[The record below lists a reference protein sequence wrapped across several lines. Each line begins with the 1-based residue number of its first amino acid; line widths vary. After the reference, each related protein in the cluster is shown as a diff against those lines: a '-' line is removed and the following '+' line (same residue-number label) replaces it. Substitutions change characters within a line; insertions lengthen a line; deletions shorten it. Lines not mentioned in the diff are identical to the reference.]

1 MSLGELACIAKRP
14 LVEARYAIC
23 IISNRSDPINR
34 SLRPVPRDLTGCPP
48 PPRGLRLPF
57 HNSSLQLARHQSSSH
72 RARDGEFPL
81 DRVKCRVMITTT
93 STERELTA
101 LAEMRL
107 RWRGRPEVVEL
118 IDAAM
123 TTLTDLANVYGSD
136 PIEGI
141 DADALRLASL
151 VHKALATVS

>member
-1 MSLGELACIAKRP
+1 MSTTTHTE
-14 LVEARYAIC
+14 
-23 IISNRSDPINR
+23 
-34 SLRPVPRDLTGCPP
+34 RDLT
-48 PPRGLRLPF
+48 
-57 HNSSLQLARHQSSSH
+57 S
-72 RARDGEFPL
+72 
-81 DRVKCRVMITTT
+81 
-93 STERELTA
+93 

-107 RWRGRPEVVEL
+107 RWRGKPEVVEL

-123 TTLTDLANVYGSD
+123 TTLADLANVYGAD